1 MTSYHLTTP
10 DWLWEAYKQTVSQAE
25 TLDEPLHEEMAR
37 RVAEH
42 DLVDDAARD
51 RATDFLEQETEAEAW
66 R

>member
-10 DWLWEAYKQTVSQAE
+10 DWLWEAYKETVSQAE

-42 DLVDDAARD
+42 DLVD
-51 RATDFLEQETEAEAW
+51 QETRARAASFIEAEEVDGW